1 MGVQMPRNTSSQG
14 VSPAFAKQ
22 AFAKGSAHEGRLQA
36 AQALELGDLVYIPG
50 HVMLSL
56 GQWQGQPWVIHDVLG
71 MSYHKADGSTAH
83 VKLNAVSVTPLLPM
97 LAGKDSTFIDHMTSI
112 VRMRP

>member
-1 MGVQMPRNTSSQG
+1 MPLLGLRLQG
-14 VSPAFAKQ
+14 LRL
-22 AFAKGSAHEGRLQA
+22 RLQA
-36 AQALELGDLVYIPG
+36 AHALQLGDLIYIPG

-56 GQWQGQPWVIHDVLG
+56 GQWKDQPWVIHDVLG
-71 MSYHKADGSTAH
+71 MSYRTADGSIRH

-97 LAGKDSTFIDHMTSI
+97 LAGKDSTFIDHMTSN